1 VKVLFVTREYPPFE
15 VGGVAR
21 HTFNLVRSLEGLGVD
36 CRVVSF
42 GDSSLSNDGVLFVEP
57 SSSVLSR
64 GNRPL
69 GMDVRIP
76 FDLARFTG
84 VVNALLAREGFDV
97 VHVEEPYVGA
107 FVRFPR
113 KVTTVH
119 DTSYG
124 ELRSI
129 VNQGFSSPNLK
140 RAFFYVYMGFFL
152 ERACMASSR
161 LLVAPFAHVKRELLW
176 KYGVAE
182 PKVRVIGNGVE
193 LPRREELL
201 DREVAK
207 LKLGLVGV
215 PLVFAAAQ
223 HVARKRLE
231 TLVEAVR
238 LLHLDGAGLRV
249 VIAGDG
255 PLRGQLAGLAKGYG
269 LGEVVVLPGWV
280 SREALGLYYR
290 AADVFVLTSEYEAG
304 PISLLEAMSYGTSVV
319 SSRIEGFPSLLR
331 EGVDGLLFPVGDA
344 LALSECLRLMLGDEG
359 LRRRSSEAGRAFAER
374 FSWERVAEETLA
386 LYEELV

>member
-1 VKVLFVTREYPPFE
+1 MKVLFVTREYPPFE